1 MPNSSTEDSLQTLR
15 DKHQIV
21 QSQLRQAVL
30 AASEEHGL
38 GGVRLVSPEEMP
50 SLTDKAQRF
59 KARGAGRRAETTSG
73 SSAPVVTPPGCWA
86 RFCQFLGAGRRSAPS
101 GDMNTA
107 LLSVEPTRSR

>member
-1 MPNSSTEDSLQTLR
+1 MPNNSTEDGLQALR
-15 DKHQIV
+15 DEHQVV

-38 GGVRLVSPEEMP
+38 GGALLVSPEDMP
-50 SLTDKAQRF
+50 SLTDKARRF
-59 KARGAGRRAETTSG
+59 ETRGAGRRAEATSG

-101 GDMNTA
+101 DDKSTA
-107 LLSVEPTRSR
+107 LLPVESPKLR